1 MGERDYEL
9 RLFDRALVE
18 FSVSDGIFG
27 PEVDVRDWDDA
38 SMALMP
44 CGFSPTAEFGILRDN
59 ATGRPLRLAPIFDNG
74 RALFPNVADDDANQ
88 FLLEAQLHGPAFGGR
103 SFSELVSRV
112 MASGQF
118 DLMGRAVSR
127 GIVGN
132 VLVPSKRVAALD
144 TFVRR
149 HAEEL
154 AQIPPVD
161 HGELKAALHVAW
173 GRRPTTSDNAH
184 RLSPS

>member
-1 MGERDYEL
+1 M
-9 RLFDRALVE
+9 
-18 FSVSDGIFG
+18 
-27 PEVDVRDWDDA
+27 
-38 SMALMP
+38 
-44 CGFSPTAEFGILRDN
+44 RDN

-112 MASGQF
+112 MGSGQL

-149 HAEEL
+149 HAESDDVNGGL
-154 AQIPPVD
+154 AWAKTATSRR
-161 HGELKAALHVAW
+161 KA
-173 GRRPTTSDNAH
+173 S
-184 RLSPS
+184 